1 MDMRGVDTEVVF
13 PTLLLGYLPVEVDL
27 EVAICAAYNRY
38 LARAWEQGGDRL
50 RWVVVPPLRDMQA
63 SVREIET
70 ARDHGAVGVFFRG
83 AEGERSLAESY
94 FFPVYEAANRLGM
107 AICIHTGAGAPEIT
121 KVFDRSFSHN
131 LPHVRSL
138 PLFAFRDLVAHKIP
152 ERFPELRFGF
162 IEASASW
169 VPYVLHH
176 LERSSGAKL
185 NSGGDADAA
194 MEWGPKLFRDYRLYI
209 AAEADEDLAYLLTHI
224 GEDNIDHG
232 LGLRPPGSIQRRWYG
247 GCDAPQEKHIAGGDR
262 KNSLRQP
269 ASLLRTLTIM
279 RRQLTPT
286 PSGNIKTKDLT
297 LFTHSHSSVFDQPV
311 DPSCS

>member
-1 MDMRGVDTEVVF
+1 MRGVDTEVVF

-152 ERFPELRFGF
+152 ERFPEL
-162 IEASASW
+162 
-169 VPYVLHH
+169 
-176 LERSSGAKL
+176 
-185 NSGGDADAA
+185 
-194 MEWGPKLFRDYRLYI
+194 
-209 AAEADEDLAYLLTHI
+209 DLASSRR
-224 GEDNIDHG
+224 
-232 LGLRPPGSIQRRWYG
+232 RPPGFPTCYTILHGPAAQNSTLAATPMQPWSGVRSYSETTVSTLPPRR
-247 GCDAPQEKHIAGGDR
+247 
-262 KNSLRQP
+262 
-269 ASLLRTLTIM
+269 T
-279 RRQLTPT
+279 
-286 PSGNIKTKDLT
+286 KTWPI
-297 LFTHSHSSVFDQPV
+297 S
-311 DPSCS
+311 